1 MNHIQNKVIRNNN
14 NVQEFIN
21 SGDADLA
28 AKNLSAGYLLISLG
42 DYFINETLNL
52 FEKHDLFY
60 GKIKTKASNF
70 ENVFDGLEKEISQY
84 IQKDA
89 KTKLVD
95 DYEQLNKIVEQMFN
109 INNNK

>member
-21 SGDADLA
+21 SGDANLA

-52 FEKHDLFY
+52 FEKHDLLY

-70 ENVFDGLEKEISQY
+70 KNVFDGLEKEISQY

>member
-21 SGDADLA
+21 SGDANLA

-42 DYFINETLNL
+42 NYFINETLDL
-52 FEKHDLFY
+52 FEKYDLLY

-70 ENVFDGLEKEISQY
+70 ESIFDSLEKEISQY

-89 KTKLVD
+89 KTKLID